1 MNNMSSETH
10 TLYHAHDPM
19 CSWCWGFK
27 PNWQKLEKALPEN
40 IKVEYV
46 LGGLAPDSDEPMP
59 EPMRQMLQEV
69 WQRISHTIPGTEFNF
84 DFWTQNT
91 PRRST
96 YPACRAVL
104 TAKAQNADFEHPM
117 ITAIQHA
124 YYLQAKN
131 PSDDSTLIDLAGQIG
146 CDVNLFKQSLNSQE
160 IADALNADFSVAQR
174 IGANSYPSLFL
185 QAAGKAIT
193 PIALNYTDVTPML
206 AQIEALTS
214 D

>member
-1 MNNMSSETH
+1 MTAAMH

-27 PNWQKLEKALPEN
+27 PNWQRLVKALPAN
-40 IKVEYV
+40 ITIKNIV
-46 LGGLAPDSDEPMP
+46 GGLAPDSDEPMP

-104 TAKAQNADFEHPM
+104 AAKAQNSDFEYAM

-124 YYLQAKN
+124 YYLHAKN
-131 PSDDSTLIDLAGQIG
+131 PSDDSVLIELAGDIG
-146 CDVNLFKQSLNSQE
+146 CDVNLFKQSLNSNE
-160 IADALNADFSVAQR
+160 IADALNADFAVAQK

-185 QAAGKAIT
+185 EPAGKAVT
-193 PIALNYTDVTPML
+193 PIALNYTDIAPML
-206 AQIEALTS
+206 DQIDNLTTS
-214 D
+214 